1 MSEEFSKDIKKKG
14 SDIELNY
21 KFSKY
26 TNLTNTEKIVLES
39 GFRKYGEDGVAMVK
53 RYVLTSQ
60 DDVNTQFFRYL
71 YQRGI
76 QEGKNYFKYTPG
88 LPKQDGKILTQDE
101 ADEENAKLASDYLSP
116 GHFHRL
122 TQKVLLYYLL
132 GSSLSLSI
140 LLGAAVFFK

>member
-39 GFRKYGEDGVAMVK
+39 GYRKYGEDGVAMVK
-53 RYVLTSQ
+53 RYVLTSK

-76 QEGKNYFKYTPG
+76 
-88 LPKQDGKILTQDE
+88 
-101 ADEENAKLASDYLSP
+101 
-116 GHFHRL
+116 
-122 TQKVLLYYLL
+122 
-132 GSSLSLSI
+132 
-140 LLGAAVFFK
+140 